1 MNRELVQLESPR
13 MTVGDGGRLVGRESE
28 LARLREL
35 TRLVADGRGGLAWVR
50 GEPGIGKSALVDAVA
65 VAARE
70 AGCAVHRGV
79 GDELTQAFPLR
90 LMADAFG
97 VSARAED
104 TAKTRIAK
112 LLRGED
118 TGAADPVLAAGERLL
133 ELVDRLCV
141 NGPVVLITEDLHAAD
156 EPSLLLWNRLAR
168 AVDQIPLLLL
178 GSSRPAPYRATV
190 ARLHDLTRER
200 GEAVELGPL
209 SDDDANHVA
218 ARLLDTMPGP
228 RLRRELA
235 RAGGNPLY
243 VRELVDSLTR
253 DGLVGDGEFHGES
266 GAVPESLA
274 VAIGGRL
281 RFPSAGTADVLR
293 IAALLGKD
301 FGVDELAI
309 VTGRSVAELSTV
321 VEEAIAAGA
330 VRAVGTRLAFR
341 HEVIRQVL
349 VGQASAATVESLH
362 SHLAKELAAAGR
374 GVEVVARH
382 LLAASRNSERWVAE
396 WLAEVPEAMLYA
408 APQVA
413 VELLGRAIRDDGP
426 RWAVLAGRAA
436 QVLYWLGRDDE
447 AARLARDVTR
457 RTDDVALAATMT
469 ILSIRSA
476 GRAGRVEE
484 ALALAAEPVADG
496 VPPHLRARLTAWS
509 AIMFASFGQVDR
521 AADTAREALDLA
533 TGSGDRLALGYA
545 LHASTLAADA
555 PTAVDRIDRALSE
568 LGEDPESTDL
578 RLLLTNNRLT
588 YLALLGRWDDA
599 EAALPPALVLA
610 ERAGTFRAASLLA
623 TAAEVGYMH
632 GNWDDA
638 LVHLSGIDAEF
649 RGNRANLNPSALGA
663 LIALH
668 RGDRTVADEW
678 LSAAGDSFAE
688 LTRLPSNWRLAA
700 AWSLAAEVAGEP
712 RDALA
717 RLAPLLEQ
725 SHVPGQRTRQE
736 LMPHLVR
743 LALSVGDRDLAD
755 SVVALCQADA
765 DADPQADRIAAAR
778 CSQALRDGD
787 AEGLLAAATRYGE
800 HGWPLQQALAL
811 EEAAVLLAEADD
823 PGRARTAFTAALNVY
838 HLLGAAWDLR
848 RVEARLRPFG
858 IRRGPRSLRRRAA
871 TGWEALTPAETR
883 VASLVGRG
891 MSNPDIANEL
901 FLSRRTVQTH
911 VSNIL
916 AKLGLRSRVEIMRAS
931 VGT

>member
-1 MNRELVQLESPR
+1 MR
-13 MTVGDGGRLVGRESE
+13 VGDDAQLVGRAAE

-35 TRLVADGRGGLAWVR
+35 VRLVAEGRGGLGWVR
-50 GEPGIGKSALVDAVA
+50 GEAGIGKSALVDAVA
-65 VAARE
+65 AQAE
-70 AGCAVHRGV
+70 AAGCAVYRGA
-79 GDELTQAFPLR
+79 GDELAQAFPLR

-97 VSARAED
+97 VSARAAD
-104 TAKTRIAK
+104 PARVSIAK

-141 NGPVVLITEDLHAAD
+141 NGPVILIAEDLQAAD

-178 GSSRPAPYRATV
+178 GSDRPAPYRATV

-200 GEAVELGPL
+200 RGDVIELGPL
-209 SDDDANHVA
+209 SDDDAGLLAEHV
-218 ARLLDTMPGP
+218 LDREPGP

-243 VRELVDSLTR
+243 VRELVYSLVR
-253 DGLVGDGEFHGES
+253 DGLVVDGEFTGPS

-293 IAALLGKD
+293 IAALLGND

-309 VTGRSVAELSTV
+309 VTGRSVAELSVV

-330 VRAVGTRLAFR
+330 VRAAGTRLAFR

-349 VGQASAATVESLH
+349 VGQTSVATLESLH
-362 SHLAKELAAAGR
+362 NHLAKELAAAGR
-374 GVEVVARH
+374 GVAVVARH
-382 LLAASRNSERWVAE
+382 LLAARDSDRWVAE

-408 APQVA
+408 APHVA

-426 RWAVLAGRAA
+426 RWSVLAGRTA

-447 AARLARDVTR
+447 AARLAGEVTR

-469 ILSIRSA
+469 ILSLRSA
-476 GRAGRVEE
+476 GRAGRAEE
-484 ALALAAEPVADG
+484 ALALAGTPAAAG
-496 VPPHLRARLTAWS
+496 VPPHLRARFAAWA
-509 AIMFASFGQVDR
+509 AINFAAFGEVDR
-521 AADTAREALDLA
+521 ADATARDALDQA
-533 TGSGDRLALGYA
+533 TRSGDRLALGYA
-545 LHASTLAADA
+545 LHAATLVSDG
-555 PTAVDRIDRALSE
+555 PTAVDHIDRALAS

-588 YLALLGRWDDA
+588 YLAVLGRWADV

-610 ERAGTFRAASLLA
+610 ERAGTFRAAGLLA

-632 GNWDDA
+632 GTWDDA
-638 LVHLSGIDAEF
+638 LVHLGGIDAEF
-649 RGNRANLNPSALGA
+649 RGNRVNLNPSALGA

-668 RGDRTVADEW
+668 RGDRDAATGW
-678 LSAAGDSFAE
+678 LAPAQGSFTE

-712 RDALA
+712 EDALA
-717 RLAPLLEQ
+717 RLSALLEQ

-787 AEGLLAAATRYGE
+787 AEGLLAAASRYDE

-811 EEAAVLLAEADD
+811 EEAAVLLAVAGDT
-823 PGRARTAFTAALNVY
+823 GRARTAFTEALNVY
-838 HLLGAAWDLR
+838 NALGAVWDLR
-848 RVEARLRPFG
+848 RVEARLRPYG
-858 IRRGPRSLRRRAA
+858 IRRGPRSLRRRAT
-871 TGWEALTPAETR
+871 TGWEALTPAESR
-883 VASLVGRG
+883 VAMLVARG
-891 MSNPDIANEL
+891 MSNPDIADEL

-916 AKLGLRSRVEIMRAS
+916 AKLGLRSRVEIMREA
-931 VGT
+931 VGSQ